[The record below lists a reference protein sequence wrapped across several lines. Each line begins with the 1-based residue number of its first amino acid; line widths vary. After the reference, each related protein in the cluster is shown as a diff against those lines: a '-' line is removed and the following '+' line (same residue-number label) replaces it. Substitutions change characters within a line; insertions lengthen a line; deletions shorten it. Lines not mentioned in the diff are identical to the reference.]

1 MSGQLVAR
9 LRTLDRLSLVG
20 LSLLGL
26 GLASAAVAVAL
37 ALLGLDVLVRWLP
50 LAAGAI
56 ALGVAAA

>member
-1 MSGQLVAR
+1 MSGQLVTR

-26 GLASAAVAVAL
+26 GLAAGAVAL
-37 ALLGLDVLVRWLP
+37 ARTLLGLDVPVGLLP

-56 ALGVAAA
+56 MVGVAAA

>member
-1 MSGQLVAR
+1 MSGQLVTR
-9 LRTLDRLSLVG
+9 LRTLVRLSLVG

-26 GLASAAVAVAL
+26 GLALAAVALAR
-37 ALLGLDVLVRWLP
+37 ALLGLDVPVGLLP